1 MLAKFIKNKMIFP
14 AMLLVISF
22 SVKAEVIAFENVNI
36 IPMDEERVLYNH
48 RVITDGEKIAAVES
62 MVQEASIKTDRKIDC
77 HGKYMIPGLVDTH
90 YHQSGS
96 DPKEYDLL
104 YKTLLANGIT
114 TVVSMGEMD
123 GQDTIAIREHANKKE
138 NLAPIYYTVGPM
150 LEPDKLKTPQDA
162 IETVR
167 FHKQRGYDFIK
178 VHGNFSKETYLSL
191 LNEAE
196 KAHIRVIGHAQR
208 LMPLE
213 YTLRLAHVAHM
224 EDILMVFSDDA
235 NFNVANISDKQAK
248 NIAKQVK
255 DSGAFVSPT
264 LSILAMIQDYT
275 DEKRFEKLK
284 NRPENAYL
292 LKSTFREYTA
302 PNENYR
308 AAIFLSPKGLAEVD
322 KLVRNTKKLTH
333 AFYKAGVPM
342 LVGSDNFGMQIVG
355 FSFHDEMEKM
365 NNAGMPAYAVL
376 NSATVM
382 SARYLNR
389 YPIAGT
395 ISVGKNA
402 EFALLEEN
410 PLKDIKNARNVQ
422 GVMLKGQWFDK
433 PVLEQFLADVRTAR
447 SLEK

>member
-1 MLAKFIKNKMIFP
+1 MLAKSIKTKILFSAIFIMS
-14 AMLLVISF
+14 SF
-22 SVKAEVIAFENVNI
+22 YARAEVIAFENVNV

-62 MVQEASIKTDRKIDC
+62 MGQETSIKADRKVDC
-77 HGKYMIPGLVDTH
+77 RGKYMIPGLVDTH
-90 YHQSGS
+90 YHQPGS

-123 GQDTIAIREHANKKE
+123 GQDTIAIRERANKKE
-138 NLAPIYYTVGPM
+138 NIAPIYYTVGPM
-150 LEPDKLKTPQDA
+150 LEPARLKTPQDA
-162 IETVR
+162 IDTVR

-178 VHGNFSKETYLSL
+178 VHGDFSKETYLTL
-191 LNEAE
+191 LDEAE

-213 YTLRLAHVAHM
+213 YTLRLAHIAHM
-224 EDILMVFSDDA
+224 EDILMVFSDEV
-235 NFNVANISDKQAK
+235 NFNVSNINDQQAK
-248 NIAKQVK
+248 SIAKQVK

-264 LSILAMIQDYT
+264 LSILAIIQDYT
-275 DEKRFEKLK
+275 DEKRFEILK
-284 NRPENAYL
+284 KRPENAYL
-292 LKSTFREYTA
+292 SKSTFREYTA
-302 PNENYR
+302 PDENYR
-308 AAIFLSPKGLAEVD
+308 TALFLSPKGLAEVD
-322 KLVRNTKKLTH
+322 KLVRNTKKLTQ

-365 NNAGMPAYAVL
+365 NNAGMPVYEVL

-410 PLKDIKNARNVQ
+410 PLKDIKNTRNVQ
-422 GVMLKGQWFDK
+422 GIMLKGKWFDK
-433 PVLEQFLADVRTAR
+433 SVLDQFLADVRDAR
-447 SLEK
+447 GLEK